1 MKSEYSEEFIEQALV
16 KLLSRGNRSVKSVAQ
31 ELNVNYHTAKNWL
44 KRGSTVKSTS
54 VSVKERRPQDWSAQD
69 QLVALHETHGLSGD
83 ALQAWC
89 RERGLFAHHLTTWR
103 AAFCETAKTGP
114 GARELRTRTGLGARE
129 LRTLKD
135 ENDQLKRDLLRK
147 EKALSEA
154 AALLILQ
161 KKFRALWEDE
171 AK

>member
-1 MKSEYSEEFIEQALV
+1 MKSNYSEEFIEQALV
-16 KLLSRGNRSVKSVAQ
+16 KLLSRGNRSVQSVAQ

-44 KRGSTVKSTS
+44 KRGSTVKDGL
-54 VSVKERRPQDWSAQD
+54 VLVKERRPQDWSAQD

-83 ALQAWC
+83 VLQAWC
-89 RERGLFAHHLTTWR
+89 RERGLFVHHLTTWR
-103 AAFCETAKTGP
+103 AAFCETAKAGP
-114 GARELRTRTGLGARE
+114 GARE

>member
-1 MKSEYSEEFIEQALV
+1 MKSEFSEEFIEQALV
-16 KLLSRGNRSVKSVAQ
+16 KLLNRGSRSVNAVAK
-31 ELNVNYHTAKNWL
+31 ELNVNYHTAKYWL
-44 KRGSTVKSTS
+44 KRATAVKAGSAPA
-54 VSVKERRPQDWSAQD
+54 KERRPRDWSAQE

-83 ALQAWC
+83 VLQAWC

-103 AAFCETAKTGP
+103 AAFCEPAKATAVTQ
-114 GARELRTRTGLGARE
+114 ELRALM
-129 LRTLKD
+129 D
-135 ENDQLKRDLLRK
+135 ENSELKRDLLRK

>member
-1 MKSEYSEEFIEQALV
+1 M
-16 KLLSRGNRSVKSVAQ
+16 
-31 ELNVNYHTAKNWL
+31 
-44 KRGSTVKSTS
+44 
-54 VSVKERRPQDWSAQD
+54 
-69 QLVALHETHGLSGD
+69 ALHETHGLAGD
-83 ALQAWC
+83 ALHVWC

-103 AAFCETAKTGP
+103 TAFCEVTKAAP
-114 GARELRTRTGLGARE
+114 GTRE

-135 ENDQLKRDLLRK
+135 ENQQLKRDLARK

-171 AK
+171 VK

>member
-44 KRGSTVKSTS
+44 KRGSTVRAVS
-54 VSVKERRPQDWSAQD
+54 VSTKERRPQDWSAQD
-69 QLVALHETHGLSGD
+69 QLVALHETHGLSGES
-83 ALQAWC
+83 LQAWC

-114 GARELRTRTGLGARE
+114 GARELRN
-129 LRTLKD
+129 LKD

>member
-1 MKSEYSEEFIEQALV
+1 MKSNYSEEFIEQALV
-16 KLLSRGNRSVKSVAQ
+16 KLLSRGNRSVQSVAQ

-44 KRGSTVKSTS
+44 KRGSTVKDGL
-54 VSVKERRPQDWSAQD
+54 VSVKERRPQDWSASD

-83 ALQAWC
+83 VLQAWC
-89 RERGLFAHHLTTWR
+89 RERGLFVHHLTTWR
-103 AAFCETAKTGP
+103 AAFCETAKAGP
-114 GARELRTRTGLGARE
+114 GARELRV
-129 LRTLKD
+129 LKD

>member
-1 MKSEYSEEFIEQALV
+1 MNLLLETQTTMKSNYSEEFIEQALV
-16 KLLSRGNRSVKSVAQ
+16 KLLSRGSRSVKSVAQ

-44 KRGSTVKSTS
+44 KRGSTVKAGL
-54 VSVKERRPQDWSAQD
+54 VRVKERRPQDWSAQD
-69 QLVALHETHGLSGD
+69 QLVALHETHGLPGD

-103 AAFCETAKTGP
+103 AAFCETAKAGP
-114 GARELRTRTGLGARE
+114 GARELRS
-129 LRTLKD
+129 LKE

>member
-1 MKSEYSEEFIEQALV
+1 MKSQYSEEFIEQALV
-16 KLLSRGNRSVKSVAQ
+16 KLLSRGSRSVKTVAQ

-44 KRGSTVKSTS
+44 KRGSTVKAGL
-54 VSVKERRPQDWSAQD
+54 VSVKDRRPQDWSAQD
-69 QLVALHETHGLSGD
+69 QLVALHETHGLSGES
-83 ALQAWC
+83 LQAWC
-89 RERGLFAHHLTTWR
+89 RARGLFTHHLTTWR
-103 AAFCETAKTGP
+103 TAFCETAKAGP
-114 GARELRTRTGLGARE
+114 GARELRT
-129 LRTLKD
+129 LKE

>member
-1 MKSEYSEEFIEQALV
+1 MKSQYSEEFIEQALV

-44 KRGSTVKSTS
+44 KRGSTVKADLP
-54 VSVKERRPQDWSAQD
+54 SVKERRPQDRNAQD
-69 QLVALHETHGLSGD
+69 QLVALHETHALSGD

-103 AAFCETAKTGP
+103 VAFCETAKACP
-114 GARELRTRTGLGARE
+114 GARE
-129 LRTLKD
+129 LRTLKY

-147 EKALSEA
+147 EKALAEA

>member
-44 KRGSTVKSTS
+44 KRGSTAKASL
-54 VSVKERRPQDWSAQD
+54 VSAKERRPQDWSAQD
-69 QLVALHETHGLSGD
+69 QLVALHETHGLSGE

-103 AAFCETAKTGP
+103 AAFCETAKAGP
-114 GARELRTRTGLGARE
+114 GAREMRN
-129 LRTLKD
+129 LKD